1 MSRTYHHNKKGRRR
15 TVKSSLLKK
24 ILQCYS
30 DDIYPKGKGK
40 YNAQGKLVRTR
51 LKKEAEKE
59 ISEVEKDVSSSD

>member
-15 TVKSSLLKK
+15 KVKSSLLKK

-30 DDIYPKGKGK
+30 DGIYPKGK
-40 YNAQGKLVRTR
+40 YSAQGKLVRTR

-59 ISEVEKDVSSSD
+59 IREVEKEND